1 MYRYQKTTNKELK
14 SAAGS
19 INGYTPPNGNFLYD
33 KEYATLSTS
42 LISAVQ
48 RHISQTK
55 TATSD
60 ILSLLDIGRIYLQ
73 GRSPYEVVMH
83 YTPGIS

>member
-1 MYRYQKTTNKELK
+1 M
-14 SAAGS
+14 
-19 INGYTPPNGNFLYD
+19 
-33 KEYATLSTS
+33 S
-42 LISAVQ
+42 LIYAVPS
-48 RHISQTK
+48 HISQTK